1 MLVSPSKLEGWN
13 VVIKACTLEK
23 GSIVELD
30 GIPHVVEQLKVQ
42 TPSARGG
49 ATLYK
54 IRYRNVQTRQK
65 RDETYRGDDQLKEA
79 DFEAREAQFLYRT
92 GDQFTFMDLNDYSQ
106 LELNAAELE
115 DSIPYLLDGME
126 GIKMIVSD
134 ERVLGIQLPDVVEL
148 EIAECEP
155 SIRGASATS
164 RTKPATMS
172 TGLVVQVPEYIS
184 PGEKI
189 RVDTRNGSFVSR
201 A

>member
-1 MLVSPSKLEGWN
+1 M
-13 VVIKACTLEK
+13 IKACTLEK

-54 IRYRNVQTRQK
+54 VRYRNVQTRQK
-65 RDETYRGDDQLKEA
+65 RDETYRGDDKLKEA

-92 GDQFTFMDLNDYSQ
+92 GDQFTFMDLGDYSQ

-115 DSIPYLLDGME
+115 DSVPYLIDGME
-126 GIKMIVSD
+126 GIKLIVSN
-134 ERVLGIQLPDVVEL
+134 ERVLGIQLPDVVEM
-148 EIAECEP
+148 EIQECDP

-164 RTKPATMS
+164 RTKPATMNG
-172 TGLVVQVPEYIS
+172 GLVVQVPEYIS

-189 RVDTRNGSFVSR
+189 RVDTRNGEFVSR